1 MITLLG
7 LHFGSCFLV
16 IKAIWIATAIPAK
29 SFHCEVKWW
38 RHTEFCNHEW
48 YGRHVKLRCFSVCL
62 WAYYTT
68 KLVQL
73 VNETASRPF
82 MHSFSRYV
90 DGFYSTFRLPMII
103 NNGDLPFVQL
113 STPEVAI
120 NSNQVAG
127 MRLARGRRQIYMVD
141 CKMRCTVEACG
152 AMPRPCMEES
162 GASTTSLL
170 VCSYKN

>member
-1 MITLLG
+1 M
-7 LHFGSCFLV
+7 V
-16 IKAIWIATAIPAK
+16 RPA
-29 SFHCEVKWW
+29 CETTV
-38 RHTEFCNHEW
+38 
-48 YGRHVKLRCFSVCL
+48 LSSVCL
-62 WAYYTT
+62 RAYFTA
-68 KLVQL
+68 KLVPL
-73 VNETASRPF
+73 VNETASRPLV
-82 MHSFSRYV
+82 HSFSRYV

-152 AMPRPCMEES
+152 AMPRPCVEES